1 MLEQQAKAALEDRSK
16 LISEMRSIDANNS
29 MNASEKQNRIERLDS
44 EVRRLEFEARDA
56 IERDKREIEVRSL
69 AARSG
74 GLFMSTSGAPDEGNK
89 WRALVPSKSEYRALS
104 VGVPAEGGYTV
115 PVEVAGRYI
124 DELAAKSALLRGLP
138 AENIIPF
145 TSESL
150 CIPQLIDS
158 GDAGYAA
165 EGETIPEGDMVWGQV
180 KLQAKKI
187 GRIQWVTSELL
198 EDSAVIQ
205 RDTVGRNLI
214 RAASLKFDQDAFTGS
229 GTNPIKGI
237 LSQGISTTLGAGQTS
252 ITYDSIADAVAR
264 IEAINGTPS
273 VVWASVDAAASLRK
287 EKSSGSGTYQ
297 GGAPT
302 DSAASTAWGLPILPS
317 AFLPPKTAIVA
328 DSSRVMVGV
337 RRNPTI
343 RISEDARFE
352 SEQIGFRLTMRMAG
366 VAIAE
371 PSSVQVIRA
380 ADS

>member
-1 MLEQQAKAALEDRSK
+1 
-16 LISEMRSIDANNS
+16 MRSVERNYA
-29 MNASEKQNRIERLDS
+29 MSETEKRQHIEKLDI
-44 EVRRLEFEARDA
+44 EARDLEA
-56 IERDKREIEVRSL
+56 MARDALERGEREAEVRSL

-74 GLFMSTSGAPDEGNK
+74 GLFMPFSGAPDEGNA
-89 WRALVPSKSEYRALS
+89 WGALVPSKSEYRALS
-104 VGVPAEGGYTV
+104 VGVPAEGGFTV

-124 DELAAKSALLRGLP
+124 DEMAAKSALLRGLP

-158 GDAGYAA
+158 GDAGHAA
-165 EGETIPEGDMVWGQV
+165 EGEAIPEGDMVWGQV

-187 GRIQWVTSELL
+187 GRIQWVSSELL
-198 EDSAVIQ
+198 EDSAIIQ

-214 RAASLKFDQDAFTGS
+214 RSASLKFDQDAFTGS

-237 LSQGISTTLGAGQTS
+237 LSQGVSTTLGAGQTS

-264 IEAINGTPS
+264 IESINGTPS

-317 AFLPPKTAIVA
+317 AFLPPNTAIVA
-328 DSSRVMVGV
+328 DGSRVMVGV

-352 SEQIGFRLTMRMAG
+352 SDQVGFCLTIRMAG

-380 ADS
+380 ASS